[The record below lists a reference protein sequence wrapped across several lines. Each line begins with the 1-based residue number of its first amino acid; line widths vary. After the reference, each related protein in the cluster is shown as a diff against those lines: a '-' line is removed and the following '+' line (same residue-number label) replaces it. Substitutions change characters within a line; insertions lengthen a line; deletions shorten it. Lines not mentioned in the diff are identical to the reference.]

1 MVPSSVSPGPDAQRA
16 FRLGM
21 LSATILAL
29 VGLTA
34 LYLSGHLTLGT
45 VGFTLA
51 IAFPVYLVFVA
62 SLLSVWL
69 GFDKDVTNL
78 RPVYREDKRS

>member
-1 MVPSSVSPGPDAQRA
+1 
-16 FRLGM
+16 M

-29 VGLTA
+29 VGLAA
-34 LYLSGHLTLGT
+34 LYLFGYLTLGT
-45 VGFTLA
+45 VGFTLM

-69 GFDKDVTNL
+69 GFDKDVTDL
-78 RPVYREDKRS
+78 RPVYREEKRS